1 MGRGRGARPLG
12 EPASLRL
19 LGLSSFSSSVD
30 RFLFAPLIVVIAAD
44 LGASLAAVTL
54 AATAYFQA
62 YGVMQPVWAVVS
74 DRLGRIRTIR
84 VALGLAAV
92 AGLASTAATDA
103 TWLLWSRG
111 VAGACFAAAVP
122 GALMY
127 VGDTVPVERRQA
139 PMTDLMT
146 GAALGIALATA
157 GAGIVG
163 DHLTW
168 RVAFAAPAVLA
179 AVLVVQLGRV
189 PEPEP
194 CTTPRLPA
202 VRGFG
207 RVLSHPWALVV
218 LGLVLCEGLI
228 LVGLLTFLPLTLQSA
243 GWSAT
248 VAGLVTAVYGVAVF
262 TCSRL
267 VRRLSRRVAPATL
280 VGIGATTGT
289 SAYLVLVVDHGPV
302 GVLLGCVCL
311 GATWAFLHT
320 TMQTWVTEVVP
331 EARAAAVI
339 LFASRLF
346 TGGAVGSAVGVGF
359 IEGERFQA
367 LFVGGSVV
375 MAVVGV
381 AATLARRAYGAAGER
396 PAGH

>member
-1 MGRGRGARPLG
+1 MGRGGGAGPLG
-12 EPASLRL
+12 EAASLRL
-19 LGLSSFSSSVD
+19 LGLGSFSSSVD
-30 RFLFAPLIVVIAAD
+30 RFLFAPLIAVIAVD

-84 VALGLAAV
+84 LALGLAAV
-92 AGLASTAATDA
+92 AGLTSTAATDA
-103 TWLLWSRG
+103 GWLLWSRG
-111 VAGACFAAAVP
+111 IAGACFAAAVP

-179 AVLVVQLGRV
+179 AVLVVLLARV
-189 PEPEP
+189 PEPL
-194 CTTPRLPA
+194 TPPPLPA
-202 VRGFG
+202 LRGFV
-207 RVLSHPWALVV
+207 RVLRHRWALVV

-262 TCSRL
+262 ACSRL
-267 VRRLSRRVAPATL
+267 VRRLSRRVRPATL

-289 SAYLVLVVDHGPV
+289 SAYVVLVVDHGPV

-320 TMQTWVTEVVP
+320 TMQTWVTDVVP
-331 EARAAAVI
+331 EARAAAVS
-339 LFASRLF
+339 LFASLLF

-359 IEGERFQA
+359 IEGERFQT
-367 LFVGGSVV
+367 LFVGGSLV

-381 AATLARRAYGAAGER
+381 TVTLARRAYDAGR
-396 PAGH
+396 RH

>member
-1 MGRGRGARPLG
+1 MGRARAVRSLS
-12 EPASLRL
+12 EPESLRL

-74 DRLGRIRTIR
+74 DRLGRVRTIR
-84 VALGLAAV
+84 LALGLATV
-92 AGLASTAATDA
+92 AGLASAAATDA

-111 VAGACFAAAVP
+111 LAGACFAAAAP

-146 GAALGIALATA
+146 GAALGITLATA
-157 GAGIVG
+157 GAGVIG

-168 RVAFAAPAVLA
+168 RVAFASPAVLA
-179 AVLVVQLGRV
+179 AVLVVLLGHV
-189 PEPEP
+189 PEQR
-194 CTTPRLPA
+194 TVPRMPSL
-202 VRGFG
+202 RGFA
-207 RVLSHPWALVV
+207 RVLGHRWAVVV
-218 LGLVLCEGLI
+218 LVLVLCEGLI
-228 LVGLLTFLPLTLQSA
+228 LVGLLTFLPLILQSA

-248 VAGLVTAVYGVAVF
+248 VAGLVTAIYGVAVF
-262 TCSRL
+262 ACSRL
-267 VRRLSRRVAPATL
+267 VRRLSRRLTPARL

-289 SAYLVLVVDHGPV
+289 SAYVVLVADHGPG
-302 GVLLGCVCL
+302 GVLLACVCL

-320 TMQTWVTEVVP
+320 TMQTWVTDVVP
-331 EARAAAVI
+331 EARAAAVS
-339 LFASRLF
+339 LFASLLF
-346 TGGAVGSAVGVGF
+346 VGGAAGSAIGVGF
-359 IEGERFQA
+359 IDGESFQT
-367 LFVGGSVV
+367 LFVGGTAV

-381 AATLARRAYGAAGER
+381 AATLARRGYDTTGER
-396 PAGH
+396 PPEH